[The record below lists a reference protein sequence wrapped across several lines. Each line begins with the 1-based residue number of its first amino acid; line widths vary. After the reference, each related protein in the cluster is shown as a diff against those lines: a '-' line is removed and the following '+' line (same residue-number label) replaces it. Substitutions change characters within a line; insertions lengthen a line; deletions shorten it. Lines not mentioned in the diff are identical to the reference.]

1 MEPSPDPGRP
11 AELATDTAAHAAAVA
26 PTGADGAAADRFTA
40 SSPSWVLRPRRVR
53 RTSGVRRC
61 VDPNPA
67 TRPREIILA
76 SAVYVTGTR
85 GLQAGSRYGIALIGT
100 NLAILGPVDVDPSA
114 IVVLRQ
120 LRGLDA
126 TGEQGQLIIT
136 ADESVRSRFALVF
149 MSLAGGTP
157 ERVAG
162 DHRDRGVHRRD
173 GIAMTQ
179 IPPDAPM
186 SVRIGARLGPE
197 ALASILAVPVVL
209 VAILVFL
216 TARGSGQ
223 PAAAV
228 VPPAPVGTPRV
239 GRVANPRWARRR
251 PPRRRSQRPA
261 RRPIPRPPGSSS
273 SSSTSC
279 SRIAPIW
286 PRRSPRGGL
295 MPRTSRIGCDP

>member
-1 MEPSPDPGRP
+1 MAQPS
-11 AELATDTAAHAAAVA
+11 
-26 PTGADGAAADRFTA
+26 DRFTA
-40 SSPSWVLRPRRVR
+40 SSPSLVLP
-53 RTSGVRRC
+53 TATGPANQQESGAGAT
-61 VDPNPA
+61 DPGDEA
-67 TRPREIILA
+67 REVILA

-85 GLQAGSRYGIALIGT
+85 GLQAGSRYGIALIGS
-100 NLAILGPVDVDPSA
+100 NLGILGPVDVDPSA

-136 ADESVRSRFALVF
+136 ADESVRSKFALVF

-157 ERVAG
+157 ERVAEIIATAASTG
-162 DHRDRGVHRRD
+162 AI

-216 TARGSGQ
+216 AARGSGQ

-228 VPPAPVGTPRV
+228 VPPAPAGTSTPV
-239 GRVANPRWARRR
+239 VATPTA
-251 PPRRRSQRPA
+251 RPA
-261 RRPIPRPPGSSS
+261 VGAGSHDAGRHAKPDARSPRPPGSSS